1 VTPKRLDD
9 SDIHKVNDTRRHND
23 NDTHKV
29 SFSYRQTIDTP
40 TPSKPKK
47 KLIFETNF
55 PERKQKK

>member
-1 VTPKRLDD
+1 VQ
-9 SDIHKVNDTRRHND
+9 VNDTRRHND

-47 KLIFETNF
+47 KLIFGTNF

>member
-1 VTPKRLDD
+1 V
-9 SDIHKVNDTRRHND
+9 IDTRRLDD

-29 SFSYRQTIDTP
+29 SFLTQTTDIKELLQP
-40 TPSKPKK
+40 QK